1 MPAKTRKRENRKK
14 KRSPNQFLTMEHKYY
29 IFCEGEKTEPLYFD
43 GFKDAIMLNPMY
55 MNSVHVKT
63 IGVAKETVRILE
75 EAVKYV
81 EYNKIKNAEIWCVY
95 DKDSFPDADFN
106 EVSLRANSLNRS
118 EKTRRNG
125 ISYRVAWSNQCIE
138 YWFLIHFDKYDSN
151 NDRKYYRDYLSN
163 KFKTFGKN
171 KYEKNDEDTFKILT
185 FNGNPKLAIRR
196 AEQRLIDCDGQ
207 TDSESAP
214 ATKVHLLVKNLA
226 QYLPKD
232 LKYKY
237 LDKEESKN

>member
-1 MPAKTRKRENRKK
+1 M
-14 KRSPNQFLTMEHKYY
+14 
-29 IFCEGEKTEPLYFD
+29 
-43 GFKDAIMLNPMY
+43 
-55 MNSVHVKT
+55 
-63 IGVAKETVRILE
+63 
-75 EAVKYV
+75 
-81 EYNKIKNAEIWCVY
+81 
-95 DKDSFPDADFN
+95 
-106 EVSLRANSLNRS
+106 
-118 EKTRRNG
+118 
-125 ISYRVAWSNQCIE
+125 
-138 YWFLIHFDKYDSN
+138 
-151 NDRKYYRDYLSN
+151 
-163 KFKTFGKN
+163 
-171 KYEKNDEDTFKILT
+171 T